1 MDEYGSYYKVQPQK
15 LIVIDVYRIRKMMRR
30 NQLKTILHELV
41 HALRNSTREDIVE
54 RDTEALA
61 ITIGLIKPRRA

>member
-61 ITIGLIKPRRA
+61 ITIGLINLRRA